1 MADSIKTKAA
11 SGMVWA
17 IGERLLTQGTLFLVS
32 IVLARLL
39 TPNEYG
45 ILAILLVFT
54 NLADVLVTNG
64 MGEALVQKQNVED
77 IDYSTVFL
85 SAMILALFL
94 YGLIFFSANLIAS
107 FYGNGDLEIYLQV
120 LAIRIPLSALNAVQ
134 KAYISKNFLFQ
145 KQFFA
150 SFVGSFVSG
159 IVAIMLAWF
168 GFGVYALIAQQLLSL
183 LLISGLLAL
192 ITKWVPHLG
201 FNPNS
206 FKSLVPLGLQ
216 FCGASLVNSIYTEGR
231 SLLIGKFYSSA
242 DLAYFNRGNQF
253 PALVVD
259 NLNAPMSSVI
269 LPVLAEIKT
278 NGREI
283 KFAVRKAA
291 QISSFI
297 VFPLMGMLFVSASN
311 LVSFL
316 LGAKWLESVPY
327 LQIACVF
334 YLFQPL
340 QTINWQVLKSLG
352 KGQLCIKLEIL
363 KKVLCFAMLLF
374 AVPNGVIAI
383 SIASALAGFLSC
395 CINIVPNRRL
405 IGYGLFQQIVDV
417 FKPLFAT
424 VVASII
430 ASLFLH
436 LHVAPLLGLLMQLLV
451 GLAMYLIICRF
462 IKCEGFELIRAELLK

>member
-85 SAMILALFL
+85 SAMTLALFL

-107 FYGNGDLEIYLQV
+107 FYGNSDLEIYLQV

-159 IVAIMLAWF
+159 IVAIILAWL

-201 FNPNS
+201 FNPHS

-352 KGQLCIKLEIL
+352 EGQLCIKLEIL

-395 CINIVPNRRL
+395 CINMVPNRSL

-424 VVASII
+424 VVASAI

-451 GLAMYLIICRF
+451 GLAIYLIICRF
-462 IKCEGFELIRAELLK
+462 IKCEGFELIRAELSK